1 MPALSVVP
9 NRVPTQLPSRL
20 DVLVVEDDAAMR
32 EQLALAL
39 TDDGFTVATAT
50 NGLEALDILRASQIR
65 LIVLDL
71 MLPVMSGREL
81 TQVVRATPE
90 LAPIPIVMVTAV
102 GNVHVAPPGPVYLK
116 PIHRESFLRAVR
128 LHIER
133 SGDQNRSN
141 GRA

>member
-1 MPALSVVP
+1 V
-9 NRVPTQLPSRL
+9 
-20 DVLVVEDDAAMR
+20 DVLVVEDDRTMR

-39 TDDGFTVATAT
+39 TDEGYTVATAE
-50 NGLEALDILRASQIR
+50 NGAQAWETLRRCEVR
-65 LIVLDL
+65 LMVLDL

-81 TQVVRATPE
+81 THVVRATPE
-90 LAPIPIVMVTAV
+90 LADLPIVMITAV

-133 SGDQNRSN
+133 GRQGGRS
-141 GRA
+141 